1 MSLYKCK
8 VLNSLGERHVLKID
22 GFSQEGILEN
32 LRENS
37 FVIIDVK
44 KLRQLLWNRKSF
56 RRIRRFKAKELN
68 LFCKQMN
75 SMLKSG
81 INIVKCVEIISVQT
95 ENMNLRTVLSDMY
108 KELITGSTLSE
119 TLVNHKESFP
129 EMFVSMV
136 QAGEISGNIERVM
149 CRLATHYEKEWKIQ
163 SKVKSAMVYPA
174 VLSIVATAVVIFLLT
189 NVMPT
194 FVDLYSSSGVPLPF
208 VTLMMLNMSQW
219 IKNMWY
225 VIVLVVLLFIV
236 SFSKLSKCEK
246 IRYMIDS
253 YKLRIPLFR
262 TLKIKLVASRFTRTL
277 STLVGSGVPLLE
289 GLDSVAMVAG
299 NEYIKRIILNAREDV
314 RKGSSLSYSIKNQN
328 LFPQMVHYM
337 IKIGEESGEIEEV
350 LDKTAD
356 FYDEEAENTI
366 QKLVVMIEPMMIVIM
381 AAIIGFI
388 MLAMVTPMFDMVNT
402 VQ

>member
-1 MSLYKCK
+1 
-8 VLNSLGERHVLKID
+8 
-22 GFSQEGILEN
+22 
-32 LRENS
+32 
-37 FVIIDVK
+37 
-44 KLRQLLWNRKSF
+44 
-56 RRIRRFKAKELN
+56 
-68 LFCKQMN
+68 
-75 SMLKSG
+75 
-81 INIVKCVEIISVQT
+81 
-95 ENMNLRTVLSDMY
+95 LRTVLSDMY